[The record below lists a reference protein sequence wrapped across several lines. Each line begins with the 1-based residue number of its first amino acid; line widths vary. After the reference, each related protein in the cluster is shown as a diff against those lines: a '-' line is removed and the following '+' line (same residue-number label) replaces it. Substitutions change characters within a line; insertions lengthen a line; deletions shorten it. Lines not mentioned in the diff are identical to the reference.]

1 MHRIRPEPRL
11 GWRSRSRS
19 TPPNRTWLA
28 LRPVFGCQPLSST
41 PRSPAELT
49 QPKLLRHRR
58 SALRVARRGHRML
71 ARQLPARSILV
82 QAETV
87 GGREVPTQHYPSPS
101 ASQTN
106 YVILGHGSPN
116 RNRRFRLA
124 GQFCQRFAK
133 LPKRLKDD
141 RDNVRELIGCDLI
154 SPDERGDDFG
164 HEVSIT
170 RCRRRLI
177 GHRFVLLGPLAA
189 TVFTQAL
196 AAVTRSESCYW

>member
-1 MHRIRPEPRL
+1 MAAGEP
-11 GWRSRSRS
+11 
-19 TPPNRTWLA
+19 
-28 LRPVFGCQPLSST
+28 
-41 PRSPAELT
+41 
-49 QPKLLRHRR
+49 
-58 SALRVARRGHRML
+58 
-71 ARQLPARSILV
+71 PARAILV
-82 QAETV
+82 QGGNG

-154 SPDERGDDFG
+154 SSHERCDDFG
-164 HEVSIT
+164 REV
-170 RCRRRLI
+170 
-177 GHRFVLLGPLAA
+177 
-189 TVFTQAL
+189 
-196 AAVTRSESCYW
+196 